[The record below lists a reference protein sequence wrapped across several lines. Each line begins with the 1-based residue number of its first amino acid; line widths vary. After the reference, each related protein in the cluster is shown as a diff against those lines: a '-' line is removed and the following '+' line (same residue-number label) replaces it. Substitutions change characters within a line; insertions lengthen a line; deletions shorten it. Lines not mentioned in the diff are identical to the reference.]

1 MQMRRSFK
9 PVRFFVGLAILGS
22 FVFAVFNWQNIYDWQ
37 RLRGWEPS
45 SKVAQLATDTTMD
58 SKTRRLFYVQRPELN
73 DKTTFNKNCTKSEQT
88 IVLGCYINRQG
99 IFLLSVTEQRL
110 YGVEQVTAA
119 HELLHAAYDRLSST
133 EKTRINNLIN
143 NAFGKITDK
152 RILETVDAYKKD
164 GADINNELHSILG
177 TEIRSLSPELETY
190 YKKYFADRAKI
201 VSYSEKYQKA
211 FSDKKAQEDALY
223 SQIKA
228 IEGQLTG
235 LSDQIQSTES
245 NLNSQYQSLESERN
259 TTTDVQGFN
268 ARVNTYNNGVINL
281 RGLINK
287 YNQLANSHNALLE
300 QYNAIAM
307 EEKELF
313 KAIDTRSTQAKT
325 Q

>member
-1 MQMRRSFK
+1 MRRSFK
-9 PVRFFVGLAILGS
+9 PLRLFVSLAILGS
-22 FVFAVFNWQNIYDWQ
+22 LIFAVFNWQNIYDWQ
-37 RLRGWEPS
+37 RLRDWEPS
-45 SKVAQLATDTTMD
+45 AKVAQLATDTTMD
-58 SKTRRLFYVQRPELN
+58 SKTKRIFYVQHPELN

-119 HELLHAAYDRLSST
+119 HELLHAVYDRLSST

-143 NAFGKITDK
+143 DAFSKITDK
-152 RILETVDAYKKD
+152 RILDTVDAYKKD
-164 GADINNELHSILG
+164 GADVNNELHSILG
-177 TEIRSLSPELETY
+177 TEVRSLSSELETY
-190 YKKYFADRAKI
+190 YKKYFTDRSKVVA
-201 VSYSEKYQKA
+201 YSEQYQKA
-211 FSDKKAQEDALY
+211 FSDKKAQEDSIY

-235 LSDQIQSTES
+235 LSDQIQSMEN
-245 NLNSQYQSLESERN
+245 NLNSQYQSLESDRN

-268 ARVNTYNNGVINL
+268 TRVNTYNNGVINL
-281 RGLINK
+281 RGLINR

-300 QYNAIAM
+300 QYNSIAM

>member
-1 MQMRRSFK
+1 MVVIWQ
-9 PVRFFVGLAILGS
+9 
-22 FVFAVFNWQNIYDWQ
+22 WQNIYDWQ

-45 SKVAQLATDTTMD
+45 AKVAQLAVDTAMD
-58 SKTRRLFYVQRPELN
+58 TKAKRIFYVQHPELN
-73 DKTTFNKNCTKSEQT
+73 DKTSFNKNCTKSEQT

-119 HELLHAAYDRLSST
+119 HELLHAIYDRLSSSD
-133 EKTRINNLIN
+133 KARINYLIN
-143 NAFGKITDK
+143 EAFSKITNK
-152 RILETVDAYKKD
+152 RIIETVDAYKKD

-177 TEIRSLSPELETY
+177 TEVRVLPPELETY
-190 YKKYFADRAKI
+190 YKKYFIDRTKV
-201 VSYSEKYQKA
+201 VSFSEQYQKA
-211 FSDKKAQEDALY
+211 FSDKKAQEDGLY

-235 LSDQIQSTES
+235 LSDQIQSTEN

-281 RGLINK
+281 RSLINK

-300 QYNAIAM
+300 QYNSIAM

-313 KAIDTRSTQAKT
+313 KAIDTRSTSART